1 MGWPQALVPER
12 ALVLVLVLVRALV
25 PERVLALELEL
36 ERALALERA
45 LELELEP
52 ALVLEPVQVAS
63 ALAPEWALVSG
74 QGLAQEQEQALAS
87 APESALA
94 QGSAQGRE
102 WASALAHRLPH
113 RHKPSS
119 PQRRTAPP
127 GHASAGGWRAR
138 VLGGWALGLSESRPV
153 VQQAVY
159 AWSLPQTIKKA
170 VFGRQRT
177 LSAPAVRTATWGLL

>member
-138 VLGGWALGLSESRPV
+138 VLGGRMLGLPGARSV
-153 VQQAVY
+153 VQ
-159 AWSLPQTIKKA
+159 
-170 VFGRQRT
+170 
-177 LSAPAVRTATWGLL
+177 